1 MEPSASSKFLRLLKG
16 ENVSKTFKGYIILLC
31 MTHSPKIYKT
41 SRKNFS
47 LCAPYYPQNSCDQFL
62 LFDYS
67 KLHFFYLLNFEI
79 SLFRY
84 SVIRYFIFPHFFFE
98 LPFLR
103 ALSFRFFFRS
113 FCFRKLFFRSLVN
126 NSIRPYV
133 FAPKLL
139 VISSFFIKIYFRS
152 FVVFL

>member
-1 MEPSASSKFLRLLKG
+1 MEKKKVNLIKSRKMEPSASSKFLRLLKG
-16 ENVSKTFKGYIILLC
+16 KNVSKTFKGHIILLC
-31 MTHSPKIYKT
+31 ITHSPIIYKT

-84 SVIRYFIFPHFFFE
+84 SVIRYFIFRHFFFE

-103 ALSFRFFFRS
+103 ALIFRS
-113 FCFRKLFFRSLVN
+113 FFFDLFAFENYSFDLW
-126 NSIRPYV
+126 SI
-133 FAPKLL
+133 
-139 VISSFFIKIYFRS
+139 IH
-152 FVVFL
+152 